1 MSVIKPCFSFPPAGS
16 RLLLLIL
23 LASNFVISVNAG
35 PSDDAT
41 DDRTAII
48 FAGDGD
54 DRLAC
59 DTTLRKMPDGSWAMV
74 MLCFGHTEPLP
85 ANRIG
90 ISRSGDEGRSW
101 SPVIPIDLGV
111 KAKDGSRAVVP
122 SELMVNGDRC
132 TMVVSTHN
140 GGFGDWKTFFTH
152 SDDSGKTWSE
162 LIPAPGR
169 TAERTFIRNRIVTQD
184 GRLMMP
190 YQHYLHT
197 DENAK
202 AISKGRKFHTPRN
215 PRNGVIISQDGGNT
229 WTVHGDIRLSK
240 KDNYDGWAENNIVE
254 LADGKIAMIIRA
266 DGLGGVLYYAES
278 TDGGLTWPEMA
289 RKTDIPNPG
298 SKATLYG
305 LGGDA
310 VALLHN
316 PNPKHRSPLSLWVSY
331 DGLKTWPYR
340 RVLVPESVDK
350 GGRLNYP
357 DGFVSA
363 DGRFLHFAFDDNRH
377 QAVYYGARLPVG
389 KGGGRR

>member
-1 MSVIKPCFSFPPAGS
+1 MKNRIAQFIGIV
-16 RLLLLIL
+16 LLCTSI
-23 LASNFVISVNAG
+23 ASSVNAG
-35 PSDDAT
+35 PSDDAKE
-41 DDRTAII
+41 DRKTII

-59 DTTLRKMPDGSWAMV
+59 DTTLRKMPDGTWAMI

-90 ISRSGDEGRSW
+90 ISRSDDEGNTW
-101 SPVIPIDLGV
+101 SPVTPVELGV
-111 KAKDGSRAVVP
+111 KEKDGNRALVP
-122 SELMVNGDRC
+122 SELMVRGNRC

-152 SDDSGKTWSE
+152 SDDSCRTWSE

-169 TAERTFIRNRIVTQD
+169 TAERTFIRNHIVTKD

-190 YQHYLHT
+190 YQHYLRT
-197 DENAK
+197 DAK
-202 AISKGRKFHTPRN
+202 ARAISKGRMFHTPRD
-215 PRNGVIISQDGGNT
+215 PRNGVIISKDGGKT
-229 WTVHGDIRLSK
+229 WTVHGEIRLSEN
-240 KDNYDGWAENNIVE
+240 DNYHGWAENNIVE
-254 LADGKIAMIIRA
+254 LSDGKIAMIIRA

-278 TDGGLTWPEMA
+278 NDGGITWPKFA

-305 LGGDA
+305 LGGDT

-340 RVLVPESVDK
+340 RVLVPKSIDK

-357 DGFVSA
+357 DGFVST
-363 DGRFLHFAFDDNRH
+363 DGRRLNFAFDDNRH
-377 QAVYYGARLPVG
+377 QAVFYGARLPSPKSGEG
-389 KGGGRR
+389 K